1 MYKLLL
7 GGIAIFLMIL
17 IALKLPIL
25 FLVYLAGIC
34 ILGGFSSIKD
44 KQIPFAIFEFI
55 VALVMLRILIAIIK
69 WELQNP

>member
-17 IALKLPIL
+17 IALKLPFL
-25 FLVYLAGIC
+25 FLAYLAGIC
-34 ILGGFSSIKD
+34 VLGGISSVKD
-44 KQIPFAIFEFI
+44 RQIPLAIFEFI

-69 WELQNP
+69 